1 MTDLRIRF
9 IVDEGDMFHLGD
21 SEYDVRDSPDCLK
34 CLGIIYLI
42 PAIDSDSEV
51 ELRT

>member
-9 IVDEGDMFHLGD
+9 VVDEGDMFHLGD
-21 SEYDVRDSPDCLK
+21 SEYDVADLTDCLK